1 MFAKLRHCLTSIVV
15 RISVEQASEATATV
29 AAAPSETTTTAAS
42 RLIEEVDATHPEVV
56 ALVEVAVKAAEQ
68 QEVSLVPDVW
78 IEVMEAAI
86 EETEKAMR
94 DTNPDGPMSV
104 HFLAFPSNQMWKLYK
119 MGSN

>member
-1 MFAKLRHCLTSIVV
+1 M
-15 RISVEQASEATATV
+15 